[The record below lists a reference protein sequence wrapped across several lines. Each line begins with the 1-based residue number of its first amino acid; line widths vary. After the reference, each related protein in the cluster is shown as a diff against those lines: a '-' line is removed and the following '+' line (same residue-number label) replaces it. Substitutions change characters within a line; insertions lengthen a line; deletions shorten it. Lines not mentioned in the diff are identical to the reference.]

1 MHYVPAAFLVLATAI
16 VALTP
21 PSASPTPAAAP
32 VAAPASPVPHTL
44 ATDTKAPT
52 GTPSEDPR
60 AAAPSAVEPIKGS
73 DLDKALRT
81 LAATSVRYTAEVGEM
96 VNAFPSYAMSAG
108 RPEGQLRIIGS
119 DTMGPMLSSTAISY
133 QRIYSKTSVGVS
145 QEGSSMGLAALE
157 AGTCDLAAV
166 ARVVTA
172 EERQRIATATK
183 KQVFVVPVAQG
194 AACVYVNADNPLRCI
209 TRKQC
214 NGLFS
219 MTHSMTKDPILH
231 WNELDPASPLGQ
243 TLPSLYVNPATSGTL
258 QVFIDWCMP
267 GEQLTTIGMYMERGP
282 SSVVNACCAY
292 RDVIGICGYSNR
304 QPRARALGIDM
315 EDGKPPVE
323 PTVANIRSGAYPMS
337 RPLNLVFLAPDA
349 KQIPVNIREFLRFL
363 LSEDGQ
369 DTIAEVG
376 NIPAEAT
383 NLPEFLGKPVNGIW
397 Q

>member
-1 MHYVPAAFLVLATAI
+1 MHHVPAAFLVLATAI

-21 PSASPTPAAAP
+21 PSASPTPAATPAP
-32 VAAPASPVPHTL
+32 VAAPASPTD
-44 ATDTKAPT
+44 ATQ
-52 GTPSEDPR
+52 GG
-60 AAAPSAVEPIKGS
+60 APSAVEPIKGS
-73 DLDKALRT
+73 DLDKALRA
-81 LAATSVRYTAEVGEM
+81 LAATSVRYTAEVGEL
-96 VNAFPSYAMSAG
+96 VNAFPSYAMSLG

-119 DTMGPMLSSTAISY
+119 DTMGPMLSSASIGY
-133 QRIYSKTSVGVS
+133 QRIYPKASIDVS
-145 QEGSSMGLAALE
+145 QGGSSMGLAALE

-166 ARVVTA
+166 ARIVTA

-194 AACVYVNADNPLRCI
+194 AACVYVNVDNPLRCI

-292 RDVIGICGYSNR
+292 RDVIGISGYANR
-304 QPRARALGIDM
+304 QPRARALPIDM

-323 PTVANIRSGAYPMS
+323 PNVANIRSGAYPMS

>member
-1 MHYVPAAFLVLATAI
+1 MHHVPAALLVIATAML
-16 VALTP
+16 ALTP
-21 PSASPTPAAAP
+21 PSAPPAPPAAPAP
-32 VAAPASPVPHTL
+32 APASP
-44 ATDTKAPT
+44 ADTT
-52 GTPSEDPR
+52 QDW
-60 AAAPSAVEPIKGS
+60 APSAVEPIKGS
-73 DLDKALRT
+73 DLDKALRA
-81 LAATSVRYTAEVGEM
+81 LATASVRYAADVGDM
-96 VNAFPSYAMSAG
+96 VVAFPSYAMSSA
-108 RPEGQLRIIGS
+108 RPEGRLNILGS
-119 DTMGPMLSSTAISY
+119 DTMGPMLSSVGIAY
-133 QRIYSKTSVGVS
+133 QRIYPKASISVS
-145 QEGSSMGLAALE
+145 QGGSAVGLAALE

-172 EERQRIATATK
+172 EEQARIAKATK

-194 AACVYVNADNPLRCI
+194 AACIYINADNPFRCI

-219 MTHSMTKDPILH
+219 MTHSMTSAPILR
-231 WNELDPASPLGQ
+231 WSELDPASPLGN
-243 TLPSLYVNPATSGTL
+243 TLPYLYVTSADSGTL
-258 QVFIDWCMP
+258 QVFTDWCMP

-292 RDVIGICGYSNR
+292 RDVIGISGYANR
-304 QPRARALGIDM
+304 QPRARALPIDM

-323 PTVANIRSGAYPMS
+323 PSVANIRSGAYPMS

-349 KQIPVNIREFLRFL
+349 KQIPVNVREFLRFL

-369 DTIAEVG
+369 DTIAAVG

>member
-1 MHYVPAAFLVLATAI
+1 MHYAPAAALFLATAML
-16 VALTP
+16 ALTP
-21 PSASPTPAAAP
+21 PSAPPAPASAPAP
-32 VAAPASPVPHTL
+32 VAAPASSAD
-44 ATDTKAPT
+44 ATQD
-52 GTPSEDPR
+52 G
-60 AAAPSAVEPIKGS
+60 APSAVEPIKGS
-73 DLDKALRT
+73 DLDKALRA
-81 LAATSVRYTAEVGEM
+81 LAATSVRYAADVGDM
-96 VNAFPSYAMSAG
+96 VVAFPSYAMSSA
-108 RPEGQLRIIGS
+108 RPEGRLNILGS
-119 DTMGPMLSSTAISY
+119 DTMGPMLSSVGIAY
-133 QRIYSKTSVGVS
+133 QRIYTTTSINVS
-145 QEGSSMGLAALE
+145 QGGSSVGLAALE

-166 ARVVTA
+166 ARDVTA
-172 EERQRIATATK
+172 DERARIAKATK

-194 AACVYVNADNPLRCI
+194 AACIYVNADNPFRSI

-219 MTHSMTKDPILH
+219 MTHSMTSVPILR
-231 WNELDPASPLGQ
+231 WNEMDASSPLGN
-243 TLPSLYVNPATSGTL
+243 TLPSLYVTSANSGTL

-267 GEQLTTIGMYMERGP
+267 GEQLTTIGLYTERGP

-292 RDVIGICGYSNR
+292 RDVIGISGYANR
-304 QPRARALGIDM
+304 QPRARALPIDM

-323 PTVANIRSGAYPMS
+323 PSVANIRSGAYPMS

-349 KQIPVNIREFLRFL
+349 KQIPVNVREFLRFL

-369 DTIAEVG
+369 DTIAAVG

>member
-1 MHYVPAAFLVLATAI
+1 MHHVSAAVLVLATAML
-16 VALTP
+16 ALTP
-21 PSASPTPAAAP
+21 PSAPPAPAAAP
-32 VAAPASPVPHTL
+32 APVPASPAD
-44 ATDTKAPT
+44 ATQD
-52 GTPSEDPR
+52 G
-60 AAAPSAVEPIKGS
+60 APSAVEPIKGS
-73 DLDKALRT
+73 DLDKALRA
-81 LAATSVRYTAEVGEM
+81 LAATSVRYAADVGDM
-96 VNAFPSYAMSAG
+96 VVAFPSYAMSPA
-108 RPEGQLRIIGS
+108 RPEGKLSILGS
-119 DTMGPMLSSTAISY
+119 DTMGPMLSSVGIAY
-133 QRIYSKTSVGVS
+133 QRIHPKTSIGVS
-145 QEGSSMGLAALE
+145 QGGSSVGLAALE

-166 ARVVTA
+166 ARDVTA
-172 EERQRIATATK
+172 EERARIAKATK

-194 AACVYVNADNPLRCI
+194 AACVYINADNPLRCI

-219 MTHSMTKDPILH
+219 MTHSMTPVPILR
-231 WNELDPASPLGQ
+231 WNELDPASPLGN
-243 TLPSLYVNPATSGTL
+243 TLPYLYVTSANSGTL
-258 QVFIDWCMP
+258 QVFTDWCMP
-267 GEQLTTIGMYMERGP
+267 GEQLTTIGLYTERGP

-292 RDVIGICGYSNR
+292 RDVIGISGYANR
-304 QPRARALGIDM
+304 QPRARALSIDM

-323 PTVANIRSGAYPMS
+323 PNVANIRSGAYPMS

-369 DTIAEVG
+369 DTVAAVG